1 MQREEVLARLSERLP
16 LLQTQFGVGALALF
30 GSVARGDA
38 GPGSDIDL
46 LVTFEGEPT
55 FAGYMGLKEDL
66 EALLGCPVDL
76 VTPGGLKLRIRE
88 RVLAELLHV
97 A

>member
-1 MQREEVLARLSERLP
+1 VDTARVVEQLRQRFP
-16 LLQTQFGVGALALF
+16 LLQARFAVVSLSLF
-30 GSVARGDA
+30 GSVARGEAKD
-38 GPGSDIDL
+38 GSDIDV
-46 LVTFEGEPT
+46 LVAFSGDPT

-66 EALLGCPVDL
+66 ESFLGCPVDL
-76 VTPGGLKLRIRE
+76 VTLSSLKPRIRN

>member
-1 MQREEVLARLSERLP
+1 MQREEVLARLRERLP
-16 LLQTQFGVGALALF
+16 LLRAQYGIESLALF
-30 GSVARGDA
+30 GSVAREDA
-38 GPGSDIDL
+38 RPDSDIDL
-46 LVTFEGEPT
+46 LVTFEGAPT

-76 VTPGGLKLRIRE
+76 VTPGGLKARIRE
-88 RVLAELLHV
+88 KVFAELFHV

>member
-1 MQREEVLARLSERLP
+1 MNREALIRILCEVMPGLSARH
-16 LLQTQFGVGALALF
+16 GVLHLDLF
-30 GSVARGDA
+30 GSFARGEARED
-38 GPGSDIDL
+38 SDVDL
-46 LVTFEGEPT
+46 LVTFQGEPT

-66 EALLGCPVDL
+66 EILLGRPVDF
-76 VTPGGLKLRIRE
+76 VTRAGLKPRIRD